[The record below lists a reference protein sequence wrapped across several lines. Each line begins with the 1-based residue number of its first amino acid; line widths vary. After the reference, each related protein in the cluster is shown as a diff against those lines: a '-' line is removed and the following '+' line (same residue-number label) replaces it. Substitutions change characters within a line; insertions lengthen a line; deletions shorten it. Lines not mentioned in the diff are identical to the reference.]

1 MTEPIVSPLL
11 VYLIGVCDT
20 VWTGA
25 LCVALFGAI
34 FCTVI
39 FILGSLDACDY
50 GEFDKKVAK
59 FLKTLFFVTC
69 VCALLALFVPSRET
83 AIAMLVA
90 KNVTPEAIRLAG
102 KTATESV
109 EIITQTILQAVQGG

>member
-20 VWTGA
+20 VCTGA
-25 LCVALFGAI
+25 LCVAVFGAI
-34 FCTVI
+34 FCTVVVM
-39 FILGSLDACDY
+39 LGSLDACDY

-69 VCALLALFVPSRET
+69 VCALLALFVPSRKT